1 MHLSPADTELAI
13 VVTEGSGTTCSK
25 GRLPLARWGQSRD
38 RKLRRHHNMLR
49 PDVSLGYETTA
60 RGAPVLA
67 PGTMP
72 MMTLRSTLFRLTGK
86 SSGANAHRV
95 AEVVGY
101 RSNTSCLIDSATFLV
116 RAYPARPALGTT
128 GSGLDERCPRGVAR
142 FRGQRVK
149 LGRTEWIDRRP
160 GVSTASAEERRSR
173 RQIQ

>member
-1 MHLSPADTELAI
+1 M
-13 VVTEGSGTTCSK
+13 
-25 GRLPLARWGQSRD
+25 
-38 RKLRRHHNMLR
+38 
-49 PDVSLGYETTA
+49 
-60 RGAPVLA
+60 LA

-72 MMTLRSTLFRLTGK
+72 MMTRRSTLFRLTGK

-101 RSNTSCLIDSATFLV
+101 RSNTSCLIDSTTFLV
-116 RAYPARPALGTT
+116 RAYPARPAPG

-160 GVSTASAEERRSR
+160 SVSTASAEERRSR
-173 RQIQ
+173 RQVQ